1 MMSLYRRVVAAAVL
15 GAVVAV
21 SGPVSAEQ
29 AEVQF
34 AADMVRRGP
43 DGQAMT
49 GKMYVGDDRIRM
61 EMSQKGRE
69 MVRISDQKRGT
80 ELVLFPA
87 EKAYLERSSAPGA
100 APAAPPPAKPS
111 AEADPCVGM
120 AGMTCRR
127 VGTEAVNGRPAV
139 KWEMT
144 MTDQGKTMTAT
155 QWLDAERG
163 LPTKQVLPN
172 GQTMEMKLLGTESI
186 EGRKA
191 EKWERTAAMPNQPPM
206 VTLQW
211 YDPELKLA
219 LREEFPGGYVT
230 EIKNIRIGPQADEL
244 FVVPAGYTKK
254 ALPQGGPPPG
264 PGPGPGGQ
272 PQPGGN

>member
-1 MMSLYRRVVAAAVL
+1 MMSLDRRMVAAAVL

-21 SGPVSAEQ
+21 AGPVWAEQ
-29 AEVQF
+29 GEVQF
-34 AADMVRRGP
+34 AADMVRQGP

-49 GKMYVGDDRIRM
+49 GKMFVGEDRIRM
-61 EMSQKGRE
+61 EMSHKGRE
-69 MVRISDQKRGT
+69 MVRISDRKRGT

-87 EKAYLERSSAPGA
+87 ERAYLERSSAPGA
-100 APAAPPPAKPS
+100 APAPTVKPS
-111 AEADPCVGM
+111 AEADPCLGM
-120 AGMTCRR
+120 TGVTCRR
-127 VGTEAVNGRPAV
+127 VGQEDVNGRPAV
-139 KWEMT
+139 RWEMT

-172 GQTMEMKLLGTESI
+172 GQTMEMKLLGTERI
-186 EGRKA
+186 GGRTA
-191 EKWERTAAMPNQPPM
+191 EKWERTAAVPNQPPM
-206 VTLQW
+206 VSLQW

-219 LREEFPGGYVT
+219 LREELPGGYVT
-230 EIKNIRIGPQADEL
+230 EIKDIRIGPQPDDL

-264 PGPGPGGQ
+264 GQ